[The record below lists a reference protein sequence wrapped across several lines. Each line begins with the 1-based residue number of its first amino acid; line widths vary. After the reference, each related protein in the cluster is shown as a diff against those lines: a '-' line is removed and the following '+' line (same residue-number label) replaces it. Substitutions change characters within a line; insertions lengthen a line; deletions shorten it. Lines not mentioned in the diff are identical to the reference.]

1 MDAFFKSEPEGFD
14 TIGLEESVWRRPK
27 GGEYS
32 DDIHVSVHVDD
43 CLIASKSATVM
54 SDFKQYLLLSR
65 FVGTDEGEVT
75 EYLGCEIIRDRE
87 NRKGCAINLA

>member
-1 MDAFFKSEPEGFD
+1 
-14 TIGLEESVWRRPK
+14 
-27 GGEYS
+27 
-32 DDIHVSVHVDD
+32 
-43 CLIASKSATVM
+43 M